1 MQIERRVFIKK
12 IEGECQYSVLL
23 ALCIYMTVSLNVT
36 RVGAMKV
43 ADFRPVP
50 EATSDSDI
58 VCWSV
63 VLEQTGH

>member
-43 ADFRPVP
+43 ADFGLCQKLPVTP
-50 EATSDSDI
+50 I
-58 VCWSV
+58 LSV
-63 VLEQTGH
+63 GV